1 MSEFEISQLDG
12 GKGLKVVGELDIGTA
27 PRLDEAVH
35 DTPSEDEFVLD
46 LSELTFL
53 DSCGM
58 RSILELAR
66 TRNGNG
72 PLVIL
77 DPSRAVSR
85 VFDIVGIDQH
95 PGLELRRTTPPP
107 AAASDGPP

>member
-1 MSEFEISQLDG
+1 MSEFEISQLDC

-27 PRLDEAVH
+27 PQLDEALH
-35 DTPSEDEFVLD
+35 DIPAEHEFVLD

-53 DSCGM
+53 DSCGV

-72 PLVIL
+72 PIVLL

-85 VFDIVGIDQH
+85 VFDIIGIDQH
-95 PGLELRRTTPPP
+95 PGLELRTTPPP
-107 AAASDGPP
+107 TAPSGTRG